1 MELLCGNTL
10 GIHGDVN
17 QAWCDT
23 EMWKAD
29 LEFFFWATE
38 SLTAFFW
45 LEPFEGRLQDRGK
58 TKEKEKGMDRKEVLS
73 VEKK

>member
-1 MELLCGNTL
+1 MVLLCSNIL
-10 GIHGDVN
+10 GIQGDVN
-17 QAWCDT
+17 QAWCDV

-45 LEPFEGRLQDRGK
+45 SKPCEGWLQDRGK
-58 TKEKEKGMDRKEVLS
+58 TKETEKGMDRKEVLS
-73 VEKK
+73 VKKK